1 MSDGR
6 GIKHLAKRKFKRMPK
21 RRKVGSVMGDRDYI
35 NRLEQNIM
43 PKKLMSEANFAEN
56 SLIRNKGV
64 ENHNYSEYTK
74 NLYKSI
80 DLTN

>member
-1 MSDGR
+1 
-6 GIKHLAKRKFKRMPK
+6 
-21 RRKVGSVMGDRDYI
+21 MGDRDYI

-64 ENHNYSEYTK
+64 DH
-74 NLYKSI
+74 
-80 DLTN
+80 